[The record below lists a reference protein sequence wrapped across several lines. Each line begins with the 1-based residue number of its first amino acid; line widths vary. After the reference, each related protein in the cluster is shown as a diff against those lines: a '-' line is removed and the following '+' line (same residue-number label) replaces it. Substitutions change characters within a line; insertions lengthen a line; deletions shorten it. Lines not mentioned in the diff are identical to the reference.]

1 MKIKVNVNE
10 TLGRRMLFVR
20 AFENIDYNTKKVDG
34 TKIEVVLLDNSYEKQ
49 IVKVSN
55 DLSEYSSFKEGDE
68 VTLKEPEA
76 SVYVQ
81 NGFMRLS
88 VRASRVEKE
97 GNIFN
102 EI

>member
-1 MKIKVNVNE
+1 MKIQVDIDR
-10 TLGRRMLFVR
+10 TLGRRILFVR

-55 DLSEYSSFKEGDE
+55 NLSEYISFKEGDE
-68 VTLKEPEA
+68 ISLKDPEA

-81 NGFMRLS
+81 NGFMKLS
-88 VRASRVEKE
+88 VKASRIEKE
-97 GNIFN
+97 GNIF
-102 EI
+102 